1 MKHTWEYYSARR
13 RINIDEYLKRNKLTT
28 YDKFASHLR
37 SISVIPPLSEDC
49 TGMFATP
56 KPTKETKK
64 TEVVTDTKATTTKT
78 TTTTNSRKKKT
89 KTKVTQNKVD
99 ETKKN

>member
-13 RINIDEYLKRNKLTT
+13 RININEYLKRNGLTT

-49 TGMFATP
+49 AGMFATP

-64 TEVVTDTKATTTKT
+64 TEVATDTTATATKT
-78 TTTTNSRKKKT
+78 PTTNSRKRKSRT
-89 KTKVTQNKVD
+89 KTTQTKVE
-99 ETKKN
+99 ETKTN